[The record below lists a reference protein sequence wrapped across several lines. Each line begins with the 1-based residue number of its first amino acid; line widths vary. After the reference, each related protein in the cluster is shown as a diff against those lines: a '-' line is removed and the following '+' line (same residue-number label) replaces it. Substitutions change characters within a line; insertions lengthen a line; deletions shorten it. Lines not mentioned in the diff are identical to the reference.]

1 MLNETVC
8 PHIFSFR
15 MVVIGVIVSILLFF
29 ASGCAEKYDYPNWFT
44 GEYCKENYTVMSSN
58 YVNSLIIKE
67 GGVSEEIYAY
77 VENEIDA
84 RLYLES
90 DNYPGPCEKIEY
102 TLVMD
107 FYRLYKRSV
116 ESMSI
121 SRSVLLG
128 YTLN

>member
-1 MLNETVC
+1 MSNKIGLILALVIFLESYIFMYDLYTVQLVN
-8 PHIFSFR
+8 SK
-15 MVVIGVIVSILLFF
+15 L
-29 ASGCAEKYDYPNWFT
+29 
-44 GEYCKENYTVMSSN
+44 VMSSN
-58 YVNSLIIKE
+58 YVNSLFIKE
-67 GGVSEEIYAY
+67 GGVSEEIYDY

-84 RLYLES
+84 KLYLES
-90 DNYPGPCEKIEY
+90 DNYPGAGEKIEY

-116 ESMSI
+116 ESMSV

>member
-1 MLNETVC
+1 MSNKIGLILALVIFLESYIFMYDLYTVQLVN
-8 PHIFSFR
+8 SK
-15 MVVIGVIVSILLFF
+15 L
-29 ASGCAEKYDYPNWFT
+29 
-44 GEYCKENYTVMSSN
+44 VMSSN

-121 SRSVLLG
+121 CRSVLLG

>member
-1 MLNETVC
+1 MSNKIGLILALVIFLESYLFMYDLYTVQLVN
-8 PHIFSFR
+8 SK
-15 MVVIGVIVSILLFF
+15 L
-29 ASGCAEKYDYPNWFT
+29 
-44 GEYCKENYTVMSSN
+44 VMSSN
-58 YVNSLIIKE
+58 FVNGLIIKE
-67 GGVSEEIYAY
+67 GGVSEEIYSY
-77 VENEIDA
+77 VENDVDG

-90 DNYPGPCEKIEY
+90 ENYPGSGGKIEY
-102 TLVMD
+102 TLVVD

>member
-1 MLNETVC
+1 MSNKIGLILALVIFLESYIFMYDLYTVQLVN
-8 PHIFSFR
+8 SK
-15 MVVIGVIVSILLFF
+15 L
-29 ASGCAEKYDYPNWFT
+29 
-44 GEYCKENYTVMSSN
+44 VMSSN

-77 VENEIDA
+77 VEEVPA

-90 DNYPGPCEKIEY
+90 ENYPGPGEKIEY

-116 ESMSI
+116 ESMSV

>member
-1 MLNETVC
+1 MSNKIGLILALVIFLESYIFMYDLYTVQLVN
-8 PHIFSFR
+8 SK
-15 MVVIGVIVSILLFF
+15 L
-29 ASGCAEKYDYPNWFT
+29 
-44 GEYCKENYTVMSSN
+44 VMSSN
-58 YVNSLIIKE
+58 YVNGLIIKE
-67 GGVSEEIYAY
+67 GGVSEEIYTY
-77 VENEIDA
+77 VEEIPA

-90 DNYPGPCEKIEY
+90 DNYPGAGEKIEY
-102 TLVMD
+102 TIVMD